1 MKRELKIK
9 RFVIRNKITGKF
21 LKGSGKSGVW
31 VEFAEADL
39 YHKKLTKMWWKEAV
53 MELVQVQISCP
64 LADKYR
70 LLSQFNTQ

>member
-1 MKRELKIK
+1 MK
-9 RFVIRNKITGKF
+9 RFVIRSKITGKF

-53 MELVQVQISCP
+53 MELVQVQIVEP
-64 LADKYR
+64 V
-70 LLSQFNTQ
+70 